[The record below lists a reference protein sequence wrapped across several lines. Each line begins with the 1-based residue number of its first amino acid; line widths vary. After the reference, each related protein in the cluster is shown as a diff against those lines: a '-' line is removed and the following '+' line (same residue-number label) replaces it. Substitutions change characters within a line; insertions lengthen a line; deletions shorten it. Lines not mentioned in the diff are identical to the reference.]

1 MGNLAETLSGL
12 LGSGE
17 GMVFLAYPIA
27 FLAGFITSLTPCVY
41 PVIPII
47 AGYIGGQAQKSR
59 RKSFVLS
66 VFYVI
71 GMALTYSAL
80 GAFAALSGRMFGQIQ
95 SSPAAHIIVANI
107 IIFFGLSML
116 GVFTMPMLP
125 VASSADSKER
135 KRDGVFGALGM
146 GLISGLV
153 TSPCTVAVVG
163 VMLTYVAARQNV
175 FLGITLLFTFAL
187 GMGVL
192 LVLVGTFVG
201 ALSSL
206 PKSGMW
212 LQRIQKGFAFL
223 MILLGEYFLIRAGR
237 LLF

>member
-17 GMVFLAYPIA
+17 GMFLLAYPIA
-27 FLAGFITSLTPCVY
+27 FLAGFVTSLTPCVY

-59 RKSFVLS
+59 RKSLVLS
-66 VFYVI
+66 VFYVV

-95 SSPAAHIIVANI
+95 SSPVAHIIVANI

-116 GVFTMPMLP
+116 GVFTIPMPSF
-125 VASSADSKER
+125 ASSSGSKER
-135 KRDGVFGALGM
+135 RRGGVFGALGM
-146 GLISGLV
+146 GVGSGLV

-163 VMLTYVAARQNV
+163 VILTYVSARQNV
-175 FLGITLLFTFAL
+175 FLGVTLLFTFAL

-201 ALSSL
+201 TLTSL